1 MASATHLGHELHESG
16 AMDHD
21 ITVKRAEFINKST
34 EIRETFSFASPVE
47 VLRSLEVFAGDLY
60 GSNLWQLCGGMA
72 KQVYHAWDTNIKLAW
87 GVPRG
92 THTYFVDRMLGSG
105 ISHVRTDILS
115 RYIKFFKSLR
125 ESPSVEVSVLVHI
138 VARDVRTTTG
148 RNIQHVQ
155 EMTGLDP

>member
-1 MASATHLGHELHESG
+1 M
-16 AMDHD
+16 
-21 ITVKRAEFINKST
+21 
-34 EIRETFSFASPVE
+34 
-47 VLRSLEVFAGDLY
+47 
-60 GSNLWQLCGGMA
+60 
-72 KQVYHAWDTNIKLAW
+72 YHAWDTNIKLAW

-125 ESPSVEVSVLVHI
+125 ESPSIEVSGLAHI

-148 RNIQHVQ
+148 MNLHHVQ
-155 EMTGLDP
+155 EMTGLDPWNCMGGQVRKVLDEKLVELPVQDEWRLPYLGRLLEQRGQKYYLVEDTDELTELIDSLCVN